1 MEHFI
6 RSIREMH
13 DRNMDSPHLLAT
25 VGMVLN
31 YNDPNDTESKKI
43 QEMIRQKPLEMVI
56 NEITGITDIE
66 LIEKIKENVLRYRK

>member
-1 MEHFI
+1 MQ
-6 RSIREMH
+6 R
-13 DRNMDSPHLLAT
+13 
-25 VGMVLN
+25 V
-31 YNDPNDTESKKI
+31 KKI